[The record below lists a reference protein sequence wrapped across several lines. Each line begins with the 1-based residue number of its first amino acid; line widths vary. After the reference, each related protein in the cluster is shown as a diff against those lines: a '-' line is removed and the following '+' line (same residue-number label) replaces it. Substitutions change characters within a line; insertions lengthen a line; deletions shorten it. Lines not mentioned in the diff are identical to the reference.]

1 MSILRRH
8 IFENILNCRDI
19 GGYPTADGATEFGRF
34 IRCGIVRTPAD
45 WEIEKLNKLGVRTA
59 IDLRGCYEAE
69 ENPLHFDRL
78 DGADVYNLPLFE
90 FNVATKEGI
99 DLDLATTYEM
109 IADNYKENIAKILN
123 VIADAKEGV
132 ILYNCFF
139 GKDRTGIL
147 TMLLLSIAGVSK
159 EDIIAD
165 YQQTYTYV
173 KTYIKEH
180 RDVLWDVSSETHYS
194 LPETMETLIDRIESK
209 YGSVINYI
217 LSTGVSDEAID
228 KIRERLCGVNK

>member
-8 IFENILNCRDI
+8 IFTNILNCRDI
-19 GGYPTADGATEFGRF
+19 GGYPTKCGSTNFGRF
-34 IRCGIVRTPAD
+34 LRCGIVDTPDD
-45 WEIEKLNKLGVRTA
+45 WEIEKLSMLGVRTV
-59 IDLRGCYEAE
+59 IDLRGTYEATDMPLRLE
-69 ENPLHFDRL
+69 RLEN
-78 DGADVYNLPLFE
+78 ADVYNLPLFE
-90 FNVATKEGI
+90 LNVATNEGMG
-99 DLDLATTYEM
+99 LDLAQLYEM
-109 IADNYKENIAKILN
+109 IIENYKENIAKILN

-173 KTYIKEH
+173 KPYIETH
-180 RDVLWDVSSETHYS
+180 ADLLWDSNSEKHYS
-194 LPETMETLIDRIESK
+194 LPETMENVIDSIERK
-209 YGSVINYI
+209 YGSVTDYI
-217 LSTGVSDEAID
+217 LSTGVSNETIE
-228 KIRERLCGVNK
+228 KIKERLCGG

>member
-8 IFENILNCRDI
+8 IFKNILNCRDI
-19 GGYPTADGATEFGRF
+19 GGYPTADGSTKFGRF
-34 IRCGIVRTPAD
+34 IRCGIVNTPED
-45 WEIEKLNKLGVRTA
+45 LEIEKLNTLGVKTA
-59 IDLRGCYEAE
+59 IDLRGIYEAE
-69 ENPLHFDRL
+69 ETPLLLDRL

-90 FNVATKEGI
+90 FNVATNEGM

-109 IADNYKENIAKILN
+109 IVDNYKENIAKILN
-123 VIADAKEGV
+123 VIAEAKEGI

-180 RDVLWDVSSETHYS
+180 KDILWDVSSEKHFS
-194 LPETMETLIDRIESK
+194 LPETMEALIERIEDK

-217 LSTGVSDEAID
+217 RCAGVSDEAIK
-228 KIRERLCGVNK
+228 KIKERICGD